1 MTEKFNEATRNR
13 PEGDRIIDAP
23 SVFLDLKA
31 FIRQI
36 KNEDAWHK
44 SDRNSIT
51 IFKTDDLCI
60 VLGGLHERAELPAH
74 RAPGNMSIQII
85 EGELE
90 INTDDIT
97 TSLTSGQ
104 MIAVHK
110 SANYRAVAV
119 EESIYLLTI
128 SNVG

>member
-1 MTEKFNEATRNR
+1 MNEKFNEATRNR
-13 PEGDRIIDAP
+13 PEGDRIIDAS

-51 IFKTDDLCI
+51 IFKTNDLCM
-60 VLGGLHERAELPAH
+60 VVGALHERAELTPH
-74 RAPGNMSIQII
+74 RAAGTMCIQVI

-97 TSLTSGQ
+97 TTLTSGQ

-110 SANYRAVAV
+110 NANYRALAAQ
-119 EESIYLLTI
+119 ETIYMLTI